1 MTEPRDLE
9 DRLLW
14 IVKIGVL
21 ASGLALAAG
30 LGLHVVQGDTP
41 AARSLLALGLI
52 LLMSVPAVRVVL
64 ATAERY
70 RRRDWYFVTATLIVL
85 VELSLAMWF
94 ASRRV

>member
-21 ASGLALAAG
+21 ASALALAAG
-30 LGLHVVQGDTP
+30 LGLHVFLGDRP
-41 AARSLLALGLI
+41 AARSLLSLGLV
-52 LLMSVPAVRVVL
+52 LLMTVPALRVVL
-64 ATAERY
+64 ATVERV

-85 VELSLAMWF
+85 AELSLAMWF